1 MSPHLTRPRHT
12 AGKQEPDHPSLRQL
26 YGDSQL
32 LFDDATKRRIKWALA
47 GSMVV
52 ALTETIGLA
61 LILPLMELVAGE
73 SIKSGVLG
81 RIDAFF
87 GHPDRSSLA
96 LILAGVVLAA
106 FVAKDL
112 FTLIFRWWMFGFI
125 FKQEA
130 HTASDLLRR
139 YLTGPYWL
147 HLQRHSSE
155 LVRNMNDAVVQ
166 CYSNTVVGIL
176 SSITEV
182 ANITG
187 IVVVLLVLKP
197 IPAIVAAVYFG
208 GAGFIFQ
215 HFVRPKAMRAGEE
228 MTDSASDAYHHTFH
242 TLGGVKE
249 IKVRNSSK
257 FFTDRYDG
265 ARLRY
270 GRAKRASFFYND
282 MTRYV
287 FEVVFILGIS
297 LMTGIVYGG
306 NDTTSTLAV
315 LALFVAAGSQ
325 LLPSLTRLSAST
337 ASVRV
342 GQQGLH
348 IVLEDLRTIDEPAEG
363 ADVLPGSVFSLER
376 SLELQGL
383 TFRYPRSNMNV
394 ISDLDL
400 TVRAGE
406 SLAIVGPSGA
416 GKSTLVNIILGLFQS
431 DEGMVLVDG
440 TDITTNLCGWQR
452 SIGVVPQ
459 DVYLLDT
466 SLRENIAFGEEDG
479 EIDDARILD
488 AISLAQLT
496 DLVESLPHGVRS
508 EVGERG
514 TRLSGGQRQRVG
526 IARALYIRPQLL
538 LLDEATSSL
547 DNETERRITSTIESL
562 HGKTTIIVVA
572 HRLSTVKHCDRVAFL
587 NHGRLESLGTFE
599 EVRVSNQNFSHL
611 VDLASVSTNGSL
623 DTELEYSD

>member
-1 MSPHLTRPRHT
+1 MSRFWTRPRH
-12 AGKQEPDHPSLRQL
+12 AVDDQEPDRPSFRHV
-26 YGDSQL
+26 YADSQL
-32 LFDDATKRRIKWALA
+32 LFDHATKRRIKWALA
-47 GSMVV
+47 GSIVV

-73 SIKSGVLG
+73 SITSGELG

-87 GHPDRSSLA
+87 GYPDRSSLA
-96 LILAGVVLAA
+96 LILAAVVLAA

-130 HTASDLLRR
+130 RTASDLLRR

-187 IVVVLLVLKP
+187 VIVVLLVLKP

-215 HFVRPKAMRAGEE
+215 HFVRPKAVRAGEE
-228 MTDSASDAYHHTFH
+228 MNSSAIDAYHHTFH
-242 TLGGVKE
+242 ALGGVKE
-249 IKVRNSSK
+249 IKVRNSSR
-257 FFTDRYDG
+257 FFTDRFDV

-270 GRAKRASFFYND
+270 ARAKRASVFYSD

-297 LMTGIVYGG
+297 LMVGIVYAG

-337 ASVRV
+337 ATVRV
-342 GQQGLH
+342 GQQGLR
-348 IVLEDLRTIDEPAEG
+348 IVLEDLKTIDEG
-363 ADVLPGSVFSLER
+363 ASAPPGPVFPLER
-376 SLELQGL
+376 SIELQGL
-383 TFRYPRSNMNV
+383 TFRYPRSNTNV
-394 ISDLDL
+394 LSDLDL

-416 GKSTLVNIILGLFQS
+416 GKSTLVNIILCLFQP
-431 DEGMVLVDG
+431 DEGMILVDG
-440 TDITTNLCGWQR
+440 TDITTNLSGWQR

-466 SLRENIAFGEEDG
+466 SLRENIAFGEQDG

-496 DLVESLPHGVRS
+496 DLVESLPDGVRS

-514 TRLSGGQRQRVG
+514 ARLSGGQRQRIG

-547 DNETERRITSTIESL
+547 DNETERLITSTIESL
-562 HGKTTIIVVA
+562 HGQTTTIVVA

-587 NHGRLESLGTFE
+587 NHGRLETLGTFE
-599 EVRVSNQNFSHL
+599 EVRLGNQTFSRL
-611 VDLASVSTNGSL
+611 VDLASLSTSNGSL
-623 DTELEYSD
+623 DTELQYSD